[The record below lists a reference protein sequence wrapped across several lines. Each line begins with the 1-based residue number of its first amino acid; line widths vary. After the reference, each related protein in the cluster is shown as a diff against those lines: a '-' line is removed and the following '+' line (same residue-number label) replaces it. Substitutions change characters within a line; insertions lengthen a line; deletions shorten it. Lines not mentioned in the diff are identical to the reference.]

1 VSETPQEAFRR
12 GEVAGQTESRLTG
25 AEDHLMRINGHIR
38 DMVSELKALRLDVQ
52 ALGDAATAAANTAVA
67 LATAL
72 KEAEEQRRDK
82 SEQSWSPLAR
92 LSAIVV
98 AIAAITG
105 VYLAIKGHP

>member
-1 VSETPQEAFRR
+1 
-12 GEVAGQTESRLTG
+12 
-25 AEDHLMRINGHIR
+25 
-38 DMVSELKALRLDVQ
+38 
-52 ALGDAATAAANTAVA
+52 
-67 LATAL
+67 L